1 MCAIRSRLRQG
12 HPPARAPGVRGTSRH
27 VARSPAIPA
36 RRPPRQVE
44 PVRGSAHG
52 PHSLGVNAFVLGGGV
67 LTRRAGD
74 RLAVHEEPA
83 LPSGV

>member
-1 MCAIRSRLRQG
+1 MCDPFKTSG

-27 VARSPAIPA
+27 VARSLAIPA

-44 PVRGSAHG
+44 PVRVRPTDPTPSGLTPWPPAAF
-52 PHSLGVNAFVLGGGV
+52 SL
-67 LTRRAGD
+67 AGLETW
-74 RLAVHEEPA
+74 LAVHEEPA